1 MNLTAQKLSGCTW
14 GKKKLAAQ
22 KDERPRGPSIL
33 GTVGSTGQ
41 PTAQREAR
49 CRGACG
55 AQSRFSRAHGD
66 PMDCCPPPLLCMGF
80 SRQEHCSGLLPD
92 PGIEQASLIR
102 AGLGAGDSGKQNV
115 NMDRK
120 RWPTLAGSK
129 AVMQALRWSNS
140 KAVTSTQRQG
150 GETRASSS
158 PLLPP
163 STFTTVM
170 LPRPTPDS
178 PPPHFSGHAAPA
190 AATPIGSPP
199 CNKHPGQRHVPG
211 WLVPRELADAASCL
225 PCVLLTQ
232 QCHPQERA
240 LRKQC
245 RVHHDEHTRTLAAE
259 LFTY

>member
-163 STFTTVM
+163 PLSSRPPCSPQSCFLVQHQTPHLLISPGTPH
-170 LPRPTPDS
+170 LPQPRPLGHHRVTSTRDS
-178 PPPHFSGHAAPA
+178 GMSQDGSSPGSWRMQQAAF
-190 AATPIGSPP
+190 
-199 CNKHPGQRHVPG
+199 
-211 WLVPRELADAASCL
+211 
-225 PCVLLTQ
+225 
-232 QCHPQERA
+232 
-240 LRKQC
+240 
-245 RVHHDEHTRTLAAE
+245 RV
-259 LFTY
+259 YS

>member
-41 PTAQREAR
+41 PTVQREAR

-80 SRQEHCSGLLPD
+80 SRQENWSGLLPD

-102 AGLGAGDSGKQNV
+102 AGLGAGDSGKQNA

-150 GETRASSS
+150 GETGGRPPPLSSLLPS
-158 PLLPP
+158 PL
-163 STFTTVM
+163 
-170 LPRPTPDS
+170 
-178 PPPHFSGHAAPA
+178 
-190 AATPIGSPP
+190 
-199 CNKHPGQRHVPG
+199 
-211 WLVPRELADAASCL
+211 
-225 PCVLLTQ
+225 
-232 QCHPQERA
+232 A
-240 LRKQC
+240 L
-245 RVHHDEHTRTLAAE
+245 RVHHSHASLSNTRLPTSSFLWAPRTCRSHAHWV
-259 LFTY
+259 TTV